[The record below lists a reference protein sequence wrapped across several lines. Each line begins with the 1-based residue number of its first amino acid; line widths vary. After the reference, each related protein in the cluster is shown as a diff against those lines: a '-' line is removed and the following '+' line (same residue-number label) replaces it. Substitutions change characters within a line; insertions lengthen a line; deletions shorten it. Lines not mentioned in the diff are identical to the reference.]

1 MTSQYAPET
10 LVNLENQK
18 IRVCFCP
25 QGARILSLSLKE
37 DSKSDVNIA
46 LGFST
51 PADYSRHDSYIG
63 ATCGRYANRIAGAQ
77 YRDPQGNLVQLA
89 ANEGDNLL
97 HGGPEGFDTRNW
109 MIMEKT
115 ATHVVFALSS
125 PDGDQ
130 GFPGSLHCTVRYE
143 LAGNSL
149 RCEISA
155 TCDATTIIN
164 MTNHSYWNLSGRFDA
179 SAADHE
185 LQIHADHYLPVDDTL
200 IPLPGRADVTG
211 TTFDFRTPRAVAAPE
226 ELQAGKIIDYD
237 HNFCLSGRRGTLR
250 KIASLFHPP
259 SKRRL
264 TLSSTEAGLQFY
276 LARHF
281 TNDMTSQDGKA
292 LHPQCAIALEP
303 QTFPDSPNRDDFPSP
318 FLDPGD
324 TYSHVIVWQIDGE

>member
-1 MTSQYAPET
+1 MTSQHAPET
-10 LVNLENQK
+10 LVTLENQK
-18 IRVCFCP
+18 IRVQFC
-25 QGARILSLSLKE
+25 QYGARIMSFVIKDGSQKGA
-37 DSKSDVNIA
+37 NIA

-51 PADYSRHDSYIG
+51 IANYSRHDSYIG

-77 YRDPQGNLVQLA
+77 YRDQQGNPVQLA

-97 HGGPEGFDTRNW
+97 HGGPEGFDARIW
-109 MIMEKT
+109 MVMEQT
-115 ATHVVFALSS
+115 ARHVVFALSS

-130 GFPGSLHCTVRYE
+130 GFPGALHCTVRYE

-149 RCEISA
+149 RCDISA
-155 TCDATTIIN
+155 TCDAPTIIN

-185 LQIHADHYLPVDDTL
+185 LQIHADQYLPIDDSL

-211 TTFDFRTPRAVAAPE
+211 TTFDFRTPRAIAAPE
-226 ELQAGKIIDYD
+226 ELQAGKIIEYD

-250 KIASLFHPP
+250 KIASLFHAP
-259 SKRRL
+259 SNRRL

-281 TNDMTSQDGKA
+281 TADMTARDGTP

-318 FLDPGD
+318 FLNPGD
-324 TYSHVIVWQIDGE
+324 TYSHVMVWQIES